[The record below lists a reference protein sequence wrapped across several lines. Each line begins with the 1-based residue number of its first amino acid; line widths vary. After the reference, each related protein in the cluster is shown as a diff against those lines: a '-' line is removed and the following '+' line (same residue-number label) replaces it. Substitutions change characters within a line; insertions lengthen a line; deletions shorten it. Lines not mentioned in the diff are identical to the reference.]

1 MLYWCCKDLKIG
13 KEGVKMRVIENKRVK
28 PQRRIGLGVL
38 FGLTAPVVSGYWIYR
53 YLVKRRQK

>member
-1 MLYWCCKDLKIG
+1 MKIS
-13 KEGVKMRVIENKRVK
+13 KEGVKMRVIENKLVR

-53 YLVKRRQK
+53 HLAKRRQKQERID